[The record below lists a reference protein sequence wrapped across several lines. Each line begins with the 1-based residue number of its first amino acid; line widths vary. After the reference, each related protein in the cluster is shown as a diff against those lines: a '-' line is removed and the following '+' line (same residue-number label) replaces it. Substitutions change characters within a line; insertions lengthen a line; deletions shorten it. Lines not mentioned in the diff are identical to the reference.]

1 MRTTIKMV
9 FWIGCL
15 ATPAI
20 GDELIILRSG
30 VPEQSPQPIIDSCPQ
45 GAVWIDGQC
54 VADGGVAGTGE
65 ACTTSVDCPPLTQP
79 LIDACAHYECIEQ
92 ACTIVSNCDP
102 ETEQCDGAAH
112 CEVRVPRDANIT
124 VLHGPD
130 TGPFPAPLSPADF
143 EAARQGPKAFVAGI
157 YLDTCVNS
165 VIEDGAAG
173 FVDPVSNLTAEPDTT
188 ALFAIDFEVTSPAIL
203 NASLD
208 IYMRVDDELGGGG
221 NQGIFINGQP
231 LSGDTT
237 GGFCGGLDS
246 MHIHRNDVAPMLL
259 PGTNTLYFNVTR
271 TADKAQVIFYVE
283 LRVDSDGPAIFRVDD
298 DAAPDGDGSTWET
311 AYDKLEIALAAAEA
325 STDPQ
330 REIWLAE
337 GVYKP
342 PVPEA
347 PADPRLATFVMVPGV
362 TVYGGFEGSEL
373 IREDRAPDLY
383 ESQLN
388 GDLNGNDFLTPT
400 NPTWADNAYSVVT
413 INQRDPRG
421 LTVLDGVT
429 ITHGNANATA
439 GPGTGGGGVYAV
451 VDAVIVDSRIIENG
465 GRSGGG
471 IYATDRL
478 ELIDCDVSSNY
489 AQGIFAWS
497 SAEVILT
504 GCRFDGNAAQTGS
517 GVFLWGQGNAD
528 KPETRVKATE
538 CSFTNNTALYNG
550 GVFFNNYRCTI
561 ELTDCYVADNRTEN
575 NNAGVAHLIS
585 GATVR
590 ATGCTFERN
599 ASGGDNGC
607 FDFDQ
612 SEGYFEDCTFR
623 ENDGRYNPGGIYAF
637 DNCHIEVRNC
647 RFEGNMG
654 SNGVLQAGGRSSL
667 VLENTVFEGNRGDG
681 FAAALYLGY
690 GMSYDIVNCAFRNN
704 TTRSR
709 GGAVW
714 VNGSA
719 SAGFATANFI
729 NCEFV
734 GNECWGPQPLYYSW
748 GGAVEARDSIV
759 NFDNCT
765 VAYNDAGI
773 SGGIYAENSLIS
785 VENSIVRSNTDDNG
799 SGFGSQISG
808 DETSLITITQSNVQG
823 IAPGDGNIDE
833 DPMFVE
839 LPDDGGD
846 GWVDDNNTMGDLH
859 VRPGSPCIDAGD
871 NGLLPADIADLNGN
885 GDTAE
890 TLPYDLSGAPRR
902 MDDVAADTGSGTPPI
917 VDMGA
922 YEHLSGDCNH
932 DGAVTLADAADL
944 IGCMA
949 GPDASTESG
958 CACHDLNATGTVDLV
973 DVGLFQMLLGVSAI
987 D

>member
-1 MRTTIKMV
+1 M
-9 FWIGCL
+9 
-15 ATPAI
+15 
-20 GDELIILRSG
+20 GDELIVLRSG
-30 VPEQSPQPIIDSCPQ
+30 QAEQTSPPIIGPCPP
-45 GAVWIDGQC
+45 GAVRMNGQC
-54 VADGGVAGTGE
+54 VSGGGVAGTGE
-65 ACTTSVDCPPLTQP
+65 TCTTAADCPPLTQV
-79 LIDACAHYECIEQ
+79 LINACAHYECIEQ

-124 VLHGPD
+124 VLHGPEA
-130 TGPFPAPLSPADF
+130 GPFPSPLAPADF
-143 EAARQGPKAFVAGI
+143 EAARQGPKAFVAGL

-165 VIEDGAAG
+165 VIEDGQAR
-173 FVDPVSNLTAEPDTT
+173 FVDPVSNLTGEPDTT

-237 GGFCGGLDS
+237 GGFCSGFDS
-246 MHIHRNDVAPMLL
+246 MHIHRDDVAPMLL

-298 DAAPDGDGSTWET
+298 DAAPNGDGSTWET
-311 AYDKLEIALAAAEA
+311 AYDNLENALAAAEA
-325 STDPQ
+325 SNDPQ

-373 IREDRAPDLY
+373 VREDRDPDLY
-383 ESQLN
+383 DSRLS
-388 GDLNGNDFLTPT
+388 GDLSGNDFLTPT

-429 ITHGNANATA
+429 ITHGNANALA
-439 GPGTGGGGVYAV
+439 GPGTGGGGVRAV
-451 VDAVIVDSRIIENG
+451 ADAVIVGSRIIENG
-465 GRSGGG
+465 GTSGGG

-497 SAEVILT
+497 TAEVILT
-504 GCRFDGNAAQTGS
+504 SCRFDGNAAQS
-517 GVFLWGQGNAD
+517 GPGIFLWGQSIAD
-528 KPETRVKATE
+528 EPETRLQATG
-538 CSFTNNTALYNG
+538 CSFTHNTALYNG
-550 GVFFNNYRCTI
+550 GVFYNNYRCTI
-561 ELTDCYVADNRTEN
+561 ELTDCYIADNRAEN
-575 NNAGVAHLIS
+575 NDGGVAHIVS
-585 GATVR
+585 DASVT
-590 ATGCTFERN
+590 AAGCTFERN
-599 ASGGDNGC
+599 SAGGNKGC

-612 SEGYFEDCTFR
+612 SEGYFDHCTFR
-623 ENDGRYNPGGIYAF
+623 ENDGHYGPAGIYAF
-637 DNCHIEVRNC
+637 DNCHIEVRHC
-647 RFEGNMG
+647 TFEDNLGSGGNAIFA
-654 SNGVLQAGGRSSL
+654 SGRSSL
-667 VLENTVFEGNRGDG
+667 VLENSVFERNRDTDTGG
-681 FAAALYLGY
+681 AVELGY
-690 GMSYDIVNCAFRNN
+690 GMTYNIVNCAFRNN
-704 TTRSR
+704 TTRNR

-734 GNECWGPQPLYYSW
+734 GNECWGPQPSYWSW
-748 GGAVEARDSIV
+748 GGAVAARDAIV
-759 NFDNCT
+759 SFNNCT
-765 VAYNDAGI
+765 VAYNDAGL
-773 SGGIYAENSLIS
+773 SAIYAQNSLIS
-785 VENSIVRSNTDDNG
+785 VENSIVRGNTDDNG
-799 SGFGSQISG
+799 GGFASQISG

-833 DPMFVE
+833 DPLFVE
-839 LPDDGGD
+839 LPSDGGD
-846 GWVDDNNTMGDLH
+846 GWADDNNTLGDLH
-859 VRPGSPCIDAGD
+859 VRLGSPCIDAGD

-902 MDDVAADTGSGTPPI
+902 MDDVAADTGAGTPPI

-944 IGCMA
+944 IACMA
-949 GPDASTESG
+949 GPDAGAETG
-958 CACHDLNATGTVDLV
+958 CACHDLNASGTVDLV